1 VKRTRVGLVAL
12 AAVALC
18 VSAPV
23 ANARAVKPKPRNWAY
38 SAIRTIVRH
47 HILPEG
53 TTVASYR
60 PNAALDAT
68 TLYFLLNG
76 AVPNGAAKAGILPSP
91 RAITMGQLDAA
102 FVRARGLLPLA
113 NQALVS
119 LRRAGYTPRPDAGTE
134 LVARLMR
141 LRLNHPMGQDA
152 LERSDTMVATR
163 AEAAWTTVRVLA
175 GADPGYAREIVAKLA
190 GLPPTAGERH
200 AVIDR
205 AIHMLG
211 EPYVWGGTWEK
222 ATGGPNGSQ
231 LAGGFDCSGLVWRV
245 MALDPAALPG
255 TAARIGG
262 RTTYDMAR
270 TTVKTRRLRAAVTR
284 PGDILLF
291 SPAGR
296 RAGWQSVDHAGIA
309 LGGGLFINSG
319 SKGVAIDEYDVGY
332 YHDALAW
339 GKSVLP

>member
-12 AAVALC
+12 VAVALC
-18 VSAPV
+18 VSAPA
-23 ANARAVKPKPRNWAY
+23 ANARAVKPKPKNWAT

-53 TTVASYR
+53 TTVANFR

-76 AVPNGAAKAGILPSP
+76 AVPNGAARAGILPSP

-102 FVRARGLLPLA
+102 FVRARGLQPLA
-113 NQALVS
+113 N
-119 LRRAGYTPRPDAGTE
+119 LRRAGYTPRPSAGTE
-134 LVARLMR
+134 IVARLMR

-163 AEAAWTTVRVLA
+163 AEAAWTTVRILA
-175 GADPGYAREIVAKLA
+175 GADAGYAQEIVAKLA
-190 GLPPTAGERH
+190 RLPQTTGERH

-211 EPYVWGGTWEK
+211 QPYVWGGTWEK
-222 ATGGPNGSQ
+222 PTGGPNGRQ
-231 LAGGFDCSGLVWRV
+231 AAGGFDCSGLVWRV
-245 MALDPAALPG
+245 MAFDPAALPG

-270 TTVKTRRLRAAVTR
+270 TTVKTRRLRAAITR

-291 SPAGR
+291 SPSGR
-296 RAGWQSVDHAGIA
+296 RANWTNVNHAGIA
-309 LGGGLFINSG
+309 IGGGLFINSG